1 MRQLVHEVG
10 HLWTPRSSDWPNR
23 FAEQGLATY
32 LQVAVARELSGEA
45 AAEAECESL
54 PRAFRR
60 CPQAENVSLL
70 ERHVREGL
78 HGVTFCVKGALA
90 LVALESL
97 LGRDRFWD
105 VAPGLRGRRR
115 AVCAGPRGH
124 AQGASPRQANRGVP
138 GVLVLPGGL
147 GATQRGARAC
157 CRAPSGHVVNGS

>member
-54 PRAFRR
+54 RRAFRR

-97 LGRDRFWD
+97 LGRDRFWEL
-105 VAPGLRGRRR
+105 LRDFAAAGEPSAQDLVDMLRERHPGRRTEEYL
-115 AVCAGPRGH
+115 ACWF
-124 AQGASPRQANRGVP
+124 SPED
-138 GVLVLPGGL
+138 
-147 GATQRGARAC
+147 
-157 CRAPSGHVVNGS
+157 